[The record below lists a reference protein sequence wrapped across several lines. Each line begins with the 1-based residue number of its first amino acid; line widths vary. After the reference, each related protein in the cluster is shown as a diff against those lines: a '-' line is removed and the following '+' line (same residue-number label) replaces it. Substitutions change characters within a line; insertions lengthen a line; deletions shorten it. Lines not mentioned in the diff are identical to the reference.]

1 MKLQHIVETDLA
13 LYVSGD
19 LSLFRRVSVGFH
31 VRRCERCRGLIE
43 RYRADRGRVKEIV
56 AEMPEGLNWDRLS
69 REMGANIRVGLAAGE
84 CVAPFQGKWGRD
96 GKRGRDRMPIRV
108 NWRPAALTAGGIALL
123 TVAWVLNMPPG
134 TTTELGRAMSAVMHG
149 RGSIAN
155 PNPDDGNGP
164 IVVANQQGIEL
175 RVNDHSMGGSQDERP
190 VAVTVSLVGSASER
204 HVNADTGQMTITSV
218 YVQ

>member
-84 CVAPFQGKWGRD
+84 CVAQSRGRRD
-96 GKRGRDRMPIRV
+96 RDRMPIRV

-123 TVAWVLNMPPG
+123 SVAWVLNMPPG
-134 TTTELGRAMSAVMHG
+134 TTAELGRAMSAVMHG

>member
-1 MKLQHIVETDLA
+1 
-13 LYVSGD
+13 
-19 LSLFRRVSVGFH
+19 
-31 VRRCERCRGLIE
+31 
-43 RYRADRGRVKEIV
+43 
-56 AEMPEGLNWDRLS
+56 
-69 REMGANIRVGLAAGE
+69 
-84 CVAPFQGKWGRD
+84 
-96 GKRGRDRMPIRV
+96 
-108 NWRPAALTAGGIALL
+108 
-123 TVAWVLNMPPG
+123 
-134 TTTELGRAMSAVMHG
+134 MHG

-190 VAVTVSLVGSASER
+190 VAVSVSLVGSASER